1 MWQTPDTGL
10 LITGFP
16 GFIAGRL
23 VERLIPE
30 RPDAFFYL
38 LAEARFEADAKAMCQ
53 EIERKQPAFAKRWR
67 VLKGDI
73 RKPRLGISG
82 RTLGKLK
89 KQMSEVWHL
98 AAIYDLAVPQSLAY
112 AVNVD
117 GTENVLD
124 VCDTFE
130 NLRRLQY
137 ISTCYVSGTRTGRV
151 FELDLDCGQ
160 DFKNHYEATKHW
172 AEAKVQRRRDRIPT
186 TVFRPS
192 IVIGDSKTGETVK
205 GDGPYMV
212 VNLLSRLPR
221 WLPMVHLGESAA
233 QVNLVPVDYLV
244 EAMVRLSAL
253 DGAKGRVYQLADPA
267 PKTAREILEMCIKT
281 MRRAPALTTVPV
293 EIAYLLNAVPQARD
307 FLQLPNQTLDYF
319 NHYVEYDVSNTTE
332 DLGSGLRCPRL
343 EDYWSIIVSYAL
355 ANPQIFATH

>member
-38 LAEARFEADAKAMCQ
+38 LSEDRFAAGAKSLCQ

-67 VLKGDI
+67 VVGGDI

-82 RTLGKLK
+82 RTHTKLK
-89 KQMSEVWHL
+89 KQIAEVWHL
-98 AAIYDLAVPQSLAY
+98 AAIYDLTVPQSLAY
-112 AVNVD
+112 GVNVD

-124 VCDTFE
+124 ICETFE

-151 FELDLDCGQ
+151 FENELDCGQ

-172 AEAKVQRRRDRIPT
+172 AEVKVQRRWGSIPST
-186 TVFRPS
+186 IFRPS
-192 IVIGDSKTGETVK
+192 IVVGDSKTGETVK
-205 GDGPYMV
+205 GDGPYV
-212 VNLLSRLPR
+212 VMNLLSRLPR
-221 WLPMVHLGESAA
+221 LLPMAHLGQSTAP
-233 QVNLVPVDYLV
+233 VNLVPVDFLV
-244 EAMVRLSAL
+244 EAMVRISSM
-253 DGAKGRVYQLADPA
+253 DDAKGRVYQLADPA
-267 PKTAREILEMCIKT
+267 PKTAREVLEMCIKT
-281 MRRAPALTTVPV
+281 MRRAPAIATVPV
-293 EIAYLLNAVPQARD
+293 EIAYLLNHIGPIRD
-307 FLQLPNQTLDYF
+307 FLQLPPQTLDYF

-332 DLGSGLRCPRL
+332 ALGDGLRCPRVD
-343 EDYWSIIVSYAL
+343 DYWDTIVSYAL
-355 ANPQIFATH
+355 RNPQIFPKH